1 MALLFLG
8 DMEQENQLENYTAA
22 IDAHDSETAAA
33 VAEQPEHVEEQRE
46 RSNEVEEYREQR
58 RPRKNPKNRIDKL
71 TAEKY
76 ELQQRAERAEQQL
89 KEFQAKPPQREEP
102 AHSEPAREEAST
114 ERKVETR
121 EEKPTPRSET
131 ENGNTRLAAV
141 RERHSDF
148 DQVIKNA
155 AGNPIP
161 DTIISAAQQAGN
173 REELAYFF
181 AKNPDLCKQLME
193 ANPTAEQARSY
204 VQGLSQDLNRV
215 HAEQDFKR
223 FIADNPQH
231 QETLKRFNEA
241 GAKLWED
248 KEWQAVAKSNPN
260 RFMVGRHVIAALLQL
275 ENGPALGVH
284 ILRNPEICDRL
295 RTMNPERAMAEI
307 GRLSA
312 ELDKKPEK
320 SESKAPAPIT
330 PVGGGSGRN
339 QSIALSDDMSLEE
352 YSRARKSGAGRY

>member
-1 MALLFLG
+1 MAEETQF
-8 DMEQENQLENYTAA
+8 DDYTAA
-22 IDAHDSETAAA
+22 IAANDSETAAA
-33 VAEQPEHVEEQRE
+33 VADQPEQVEQRLE
-46 RSNEVEEYREQR
+46 PSNEVEEYREQR

-89 KEFQAKPPQREEP
+89 KEFQAKSPQREETAPLRTDRTRAEDDP
-102 AHSEPAREEAST
+102 AARSQE
-114 ERKVETR
+114 
-121 EEKPTPRSET
+121 
-131 ENGNTRLAAV
+131 ENGNTRLTAV

-155 AGNPIP
+155 ASNPIP
-161 DTIISAAQQAGN
+161 DSIVFAAQQAGN

-204 VQGLSQDLNRV
+204 VQELSHNLNRV
-215 HAEQDFKR
+215 HAEHDFNR

-231 QETLKRFNEA
+231 QETVKRFKEA

-248 KEWQAVAKSNPN
+248 KEWQAIAKSNPN
-260 RFMVGRHVIAALLQL
+260 RFQVGRHVIAALMEI

-284 ILRNPEICDRL
+284 LLRNPDICDRL
-295 RTMNPERAMAEI
+295 RGMSPERAIAEIGKLSAEI
-307 GRLSA
+307 GR
-312 ELDKKPEK
+312 KPEK

-339 QSIALSDDMSLEE
+339 QSLALSDDMTVDD
-352 YSRARKSGAGRY
+352 YTQARKNGAGRY